1 MNKGIGIVFIAI
13 ALLILAFADDI
24 HYALSRMWRFQR
36 RRLGLDLGRFRRP
49 FKRRKQPQVDLTE
62 IRDFAVS
69 LQLAISLEETLSG
82 ALART
87 AEQFSGRGFFGE
99 RLKRHVESK
108 LAISP
113 EEVIRGLAEEFGSE
127 ELRDLLTKLDL
138 ARDGG
143 VSCVEAL
150 SVSVNAIEEE
160 IRAGIER
167 DIQRAPIVLTIPM
180 VLGVFFVSIVLS
192 LWPLISSMLRTLQAY

>member
-1 MNKGIGIVFIAI
+1 MNKGIGIVLIAV

-24 HYALSRMWRFQR
+24 YYALSRMWRFQR
-36 RRLGLDLGRFRRP
+36 RRLGLDLNRFRRL
-49 FKRRKQPQVDLTE
+49 FKRRKRLQADLTE
-62 IRDFAVS
+62 IRDFAVN
-69 LQLAISLEETLSG
+69 LQLAMSLEETLSG
-82 ALART
+82 ALERT
-87 AEQFSGRGFFGE
+87 AEQFSSRGVFGE

-113 EEVIRGLAEEFGSE
+113 EDVIRGLAEEFGSE

-143 VSCVEAL
+143 VSSVEVL
-150 SVSVNAIEEE
+150 SVSVNAIEDE

-180 VLGVFFVSIVLS
+180 VLGIFFVSIVLS

>member
-1 MNKGIGIVFIAI
+1 MNKGVGIVFIAV
-13 ALLILAFADDI
+13 ALLILALADDI

-36 RRLGLDLGRFRRP
+36 RRWGLDLSRLRSP
-49 FKRRKQPQVDLTE
+49 FKRRKRPQVALTE

-69 LQLAISLEETLSG
+69 LQLAMSLEETLSG

-87 AEQFSGRGFFGE
+87 AEQFSDRGVFGE

-113 EEVIRGLAEEFGSE
+113 EEVIRGLAEELGSE
-127 ELRDLLTKLDL
+127 ELSDLLTKLDL

-143 VSCVEAL
+143 VSSVEAL